1 MAVRAREMQRVGIR
15 GMASGSVLRGRGSEE
30 KEWLLGQPF
39 EAEAEGRKTG
49 GRQSVNQFAH
59 ASAKSLSKSTP
70 VSSQHTSKSPGTSFD
85 VQKLPSM

>member
-1 MAVRAREMQRVGIR
+1 VAVRAREMQRVGIR

-49 GRQSVNQFAH
+49 GRQSVDQFAH
-59 ASAKSLSKSTP
+59 ASAKSLSIL
-70 VSSQHTSKSPGTSFD
+70 SSIVAGSARPHCSDRPQCS
-85 VQKLPSM
+85 V